1 MTHRLICQSYVLL
14 ATLWL
19 SACAPAPMY
28 HWGAY
33 EDSLHK
39 RYLDASES
47 GQAEAFKMLQATI
60 QEAEADH
67 ARVPPGVYADFGYL
81 LFKQGEA
88 EAAIIALRKEGE
100 LYQESKPLMD
110 TMISRIEKRQ
120 AEREQGP

>member
-1 MTHRLICQSYVLL
+1 MTHRLICQSLVLL
-14 ATLWL
+14 ATLGL
-19 SACAPAPMY
+19 SACAKPAIY

-33 EDSLHK
+33 EDSLYK

-47 GQAEAFKMLQATI
+47 GQAEAFKMLEATI
-60 QEAEADH
+60 QEAEAEH

-110 TMISRIEKRQ
+110 TMISRIERRQ
-120 AEREQGP
+120 AERE